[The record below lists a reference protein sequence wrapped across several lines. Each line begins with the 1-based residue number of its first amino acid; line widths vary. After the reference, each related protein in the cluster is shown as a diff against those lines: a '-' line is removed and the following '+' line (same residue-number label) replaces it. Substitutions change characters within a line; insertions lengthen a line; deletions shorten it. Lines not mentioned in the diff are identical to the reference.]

1 MSWEALAEEDY
12 LSGSRRTLLHHLLV
26 GQLGVRIH
34 LCTRVGTVVVFQHC
48 ILVLEARFRSLERRG
63 RTVGRAGCC
72 SLVLSM
78 DDFAVVLIRWHCV
91 FVSSFFF
98 GARSIG

>member
-1 MSWEALAEEDY
+1 MSWEALGEEDY
-12 LSGSRRTLLHHLLV
+12 LSGSRRTLLHHLPV
-26 GQLGVRIH
+26 DQLEVRIH
-34 LCTRVGTVVVFQHC
+34 LYTRVGTVAVFQHC
-48 ILVLEARFRSLERRG
+48 ILVLEVRFRTLERRG

-78 DDFAVVLIRWHCV
+78 VGFAVVLIRWRCV